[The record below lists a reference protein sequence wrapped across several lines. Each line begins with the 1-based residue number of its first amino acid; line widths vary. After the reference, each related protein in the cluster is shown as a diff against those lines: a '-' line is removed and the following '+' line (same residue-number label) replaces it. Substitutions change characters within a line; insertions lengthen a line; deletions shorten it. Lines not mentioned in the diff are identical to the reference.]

1 MLFRH
6 IFTRLLVLVF
16 AKALCLCVAICAD
29 KDIELVE
36 VRTALEAAIE
46 KNNDLIKQLAKFEKI
61 NSNLKTSLM
70 TSNAEAVEFRNSY
83 NDVRL
88 QLEAFGIESVTD
100 GQSGIEA
107 RLLKAMND
115 IRILEEE
122 KLALSESLINLSDV
136 TLRLLD
142 AVENKKS
149 DNELIKIV
157 QDAVDD
163 SDIALGIG
171 RIAGSENFVD
181 GTIHE
186 ASIIGVKD
194 DHGVVV
200 LNIGTNSGAKIGMPF
215 RLFRKDRPVGTSI
228 IIDVRDNISA
238 ALIKNLKIQE
248 DYPKVGD
255 LASVDT
261 TQK

>member
-1 MLFRH
+1 
-6 IFTRLLVLVF
+6 
-16 AKALCLCVAICAD
+16 
-29 KDIELVE
+29 
-36 VRTALEAAIE
+36 
-46 KNNDLIKQLAKFEKI
+46 
-61 NSNLKTSLM
+61 M
-70 TSNAEAVEFRNSY
+70 TSNAEAVEFRKSY

-122 KLALSESLINLSDV
+122 KLALSESLINLSDI
-136 TLRLLD
+136 TLRLID

-149 DNELIKIV
+149 DNELIKNV
-157 QDAVDD
+157 KDAVDD

-171 RIAGSENFVD
+171 RIEGSENFID

>member
-1 MLFRH
+1 
-6 IFTRLLVLVF
+6 
-16 AKALCLCVAICAD
+16 
-29 KDIELVE
+29 
-36 VRTALEAAIE
+36 
-46 KNNDLIKQLAKFEKI
+46 
-61 NSNLKTSLM
+61 M
-70 TSNAEAVEFRNSY
+70 TSNAEAVEFRKSY
-83 NDVRL
+83 NDARL

-136 TLRLLD
+136 TLRLID

-149 DNELIKIV
+149 DNELIKNV

-163 SDIALGIG
+163 SDNALGIG
-171 RIAGSENFVD
+171 RIEGSENFVD

>member
-1 MLFRH
+1 
-6 IFTRLLVLVF
+6 
-16 AKALCLCVAICAD
+16 
-29 KDIELVE
+29 
-36 VRTALEAAIE
+36 
-46 KNNDLIKQLAKFEKI
+46 
-61 NSNLKTSLM
+61 M
-70 TSNAEAVEFRNSY
+70 TSNAEAVEFRKSY

-100 GQSGIEA
+100 GQSGVEA

-136 TLRLLD
+136 TLRLID

-149 DNELIKIV
+149 DKELIKDV
-157 QDAVDD
+157 KGAVDD

-171 RIAGSENFVD
+171 RIDGAENFID

-228 IIDVRDNISA
+228 INDVRDNISA

>member
-1 MLFRH
+1 
-6 IFTRLLVLVF
+6 
-16 AKALCLCVAICAD
+16 
-29 KDIELVE
+29 
-36 VRTALEAAIE
+36 
-46 KNNDLIKQLAKFEKI
+46 
-61 NSNLKTSLM
+61 M
-70 TSNAEAVEFRNSY
+70 TSNAEAVEFRKSY

-136 TLRLLD
+136 TLRLID

-149 DNELIKIV
+149 DNELIKKV
-157 QDAVDD
+157 KDAVDD

-171 RIAGSENFVD
+171 RIEGSENFVD

>member
-1 MLFRH
+1 
-6 IFTRLLVLVF
+6 
-16 AKALCLCVAICAD
+16 
-29 KDIELVE
+29 
-36 VRTALEAAIE
+36 
-46 KNNDLIKQLAKFEKI
+46 
-61 NSNLKTSLM
+61 M
-70 TSNAEAVEFRNSY
+70 TSNAEAVEFRKSY
-83 NDVRL
+83 NDARL

-136 TLRLLD
+136 TLRLID

-149 DNELIKIV
+149 DNELIKNV
-157 QDAVDD
+157 HDAVDD
-163 SDIALGIG
+163 SDNALGIG
-171 RIAGSENFVD
+171 RIEGSENFVD

>member
-1 MLFRH
+1 MCIRD
-6 IFTRLLVLVF
+6 R
-16 AKALCLCVAICAD
+16 
-29 KDIELVE
+29 
-36 VRTALEAAIE
+36 
-46 KNNDLIKQLAKFEKI
+46 
-61 NSNLKTSLM
+61 
-70 TSNAEAVEFRNSY
+70 
-83 NDVRL
+83 
-88 QLEAFGIESVTD
+88 
-100 GQSGIEA
+100 
-107 RLLKAMND
+107 
-115 IRILEEE
+115 RILEEE

-136 TLRLLD
+136 TLRLID

-149 DNELIKIV
+149 DNELIKNV
-157 QDAVDD
+157 KDAVDD

-171 RIAGSENFVD
+171 RIEGSENFVD

>member
-1 MLFRH
+1 
-6 IFTRLLVLVF
+6 
-16 AKALCLCVAICAD
+16 
-29 KDIELVE
+29 
-36 VRTALEAAIE
+36 
-46 KNNDLIKQLAKFEKI
+46 
-61 NSNLKTSLM
+61 M
-70 TSNAEAVEFRNSY
+70 TSNAEAVEFRKSY

-136 TLRLLD
+136 TLRLID

-149 DNELIKIV
+149 DNELIKNV
-157 QDAVDD
+157 KDTVDD

-171 RIAGSENFVD
+171 RIEGSENFVD

-215 RLFRKDRPVGTSI
+215 KLFRKDRPVGTSI

>member
-1 MLFRH
+1 
-6 IFTRLLVLVF
+6 
-16 AKALCLCVAICAD
+16 
-29 KDIELVE
+29 
-36 VRTALEAAIE
+36 
-46 KNNDLIKQLAKFEKI
+46 
-61 NSNLKTSLM
+61 M

-171 RIAGSENFVD
+171 RIEGSENFVD

-186 ASIIGVKD
+186 ASIIGIKD

-238 ALIKNLKIQE
+238 ALIKNLKIQN

>member
-1 MLFRH
+1 
-6 IFTRLLVLVF
+6 
-16 AKALCLCVAICAD
+16 
-29 KDIELVE
+29 
-36 VRTALEAAIE
+36 
-46 KNNDLIKQLAKFEKI
+46 
-61 NSNLKTSLM
+61 M
-70 TSNAEAVEFRNSY
+70 TSNAEAVEFRKSY

-100 GQSGIEA
+100 GQSGVEA

-136 TLRLLD
+136 TLRLID

-149 DNELIKIV
+149 DKELIKDV
-157 QDAVDD
+157 KAAVDD

-171 RIAGSENFVD
+171 RIDGAENFID

>member
-1 MLFRH
+1 M
-6 IFTRLLVLVF
+6 
-16 AKALCLCVAICAD
+16 
-29 KDIELVE
+29 
-36 VRTALEAAIE
+36 
-46 KNNDLIKQLAKFEKI
+46 
-61 NSNLKTSLM
+61 
-70 TSNAEAVEFRNSY
+70 
-83 NDVRL
+83 
-88 QLEAFGIESVTD
+88 
-100 GQSGIEA
+100 
-107 RLLKAMND
+107 
-115 IRILEEE
+115 
-122 KLALSESLINLSDV
+122 
-136 TLRLLD
+136 
-142 AVENKKS
+142 
-149 DNELIKIV
+149 
-157 QDAVDD
+157 DD

-171 RIAGSENFVD
+171 RIEALENFVD

-215 RLFRKDRPVGTSI
+215 KLFRKDRPVGTSI

>member
-1 MLFRH
+1 
-6 IFTRLLVLVF
+6 
-16 AKALCLCVAICAD
+16 
-29 KDIELVE
+29 
-36 VRTALEAAIE
+36 
-46 KNNDLIKQLAKFEKI
+46 
-61 NSNLKTSLM
+61 M
-70 TSNAEAVEFRNSY
+70 TSNAEAVEFRKSY

-136 TLRLLD
+136 TLRLID

-149 DNELIKIV
+149 DNELIKNV
-157 QDAVDD
+157 KDAVDD

-171 RIAGSENFVD
+171 RIEGSENFVD

>member
-29 KDIELVE
+29 KDIEFVE
-36 VRTALEAAIE
+36 AKTALEAAIE

-70 TSNAEAVEFRNSY
+70 ASNAEAVEFRKSY

-136 TLRLLD
+136 TLRLID

-149 DNELIKIV
+149 DNELIKNV
-157 QDAVDD
+157 KDAVDD

-171 RIAGSENFVD
+171 RIEGSENFVD

-215 RLFRKDRPVGTSI
+215 KLFRKDRPVGTSI

>member
-1 MLFRH
+1 M
-6 IFTRLLVLVF
+6 
-16 AKALCLCVAICAD
+16 A
-29 KDIELVE
+29 
-36 VRTALEAAIE
+36 
-46 KNNDLIKQLAKFEKI
+46 
-61 NSNLKTSLM
+61 
-70 TSNAEAVEFRNSY
+70 SNAEAVEFRKSY

-136 TLRLLD
+136 TLRLID

-149 DNELIKIV
+149 DNELIKNV
-157 QDAVDD
+157 KDAVDD
-163 SDIALGIG
+163 SDTALGIG
-171 RIAGSENFVD
+171 RIEGSENFVD

>member
-1 MLFRH
+1 M
-6 IFTRLLVLVF
+6 
-16 AKALCLCVAICAD
+16 A
-29 KDIELVE
+29 
-36 VRTALEAAIE
+36 
-46 KNNDLIKQLAKFEKI
+46 
-61 NSNLKTSLM
+61 
-70 TSNAEAVEFRNSY
+70 SNAEAVDFRKSN
-83 NDVRL
+83 NHVRL

-100 GQSGIEA
+100 GQSGVEA

-136 TLRLLD
+136 TLRLID

-149 DNELIKIV
+149 DKELIKDV
-157 QDAVDD
+157 KGAVDD

-171 RIAGSENFVD
+171 RIDGAENFID

>member
-1 MLFRH
+1 M
-6 IFTRLLVLVF
+6 
-16 AKALCLCVAICAD
+16 
-29 KDIELVE
+29 
-36 VRTALEAAIE
+36 
-46 KNNDLIKQLAKFEKI
+46 
-61 NSNLKTSLM
+61 
-70 TSNAEAVEFRNSY
+70 
-83 NDVRL
+83 
-88 QLEAFGIESVTD
+88 
-100 GQSGIEA
+100 
-107 RLLKAMND
+107 
-115 IRILEEE
+115 
-122 KLALSESLINLSDV
+122 
-136 TLRLLD
+136 
-142 AVENKKS
+142 
-149 DNELIKIV
+149 
-157 QDAVDD
+157 
-163 SDIALGIG
+163 GIG
-171 RIAGSENFVD
+171 RIEGTENFID

>member
-1 MLFRH
+1 
-6 IFTRLLVLVF
+6 
-16 AKALCLCVAICAD
+16 
-29 KDIELVE
+29 
-36 VRTALEAAIE
+36 
-46 KNNDLIKQLAKFEKI
+46 
-61 NSNLKTSLM
+61 M
-70 TSNAEAVEFRNSY
+70 TSNAEAVDFRKSY

-100 GQSGIEA
+100 GQSGVEA

-136 TLRLLD
+136 TLRLID

-149 DNELIKIV
+149 DKELIKDV
-157 QDAVDD
+157 KGAVDD

-171 RIAGSENFVD
+171 RIDGAENFID

>member
-1 MLFRH
+1 
-6 IFTRLLVLVF
+6 
-16 AKALCLCVAICAD
+16 
-29 KDIELVE
+29 
-36 VRTALEAAIE
+36 
-46 KNNDLIKQLAKFEKI
+46 
-61 NSNLKTSLM
+61 M
-70 TSNAEAVEFRNSY
+70 TSNAEAVEFRKSY
-83 NDVRL
+83 NDIRL

-136 TLRLLD
+136 SLRLID

-149 DNELIKIV
+149 DNELIKNV
-157 QDAVDD
+157 KDAVDD

-171 RIAGSENFVD
+171 RIEGSENFVD

>member
-1 MLFRH
+1 
-6 IFTRLLVLVF
+6 
-16 AKALCLCVAICAD
+16 
-29 KDIELVE
+29 
-36 VRTALEAAIE
+36 
-46 KNNDLIKQLAKFEKI
+46 
-61 NSNLKTSLM
+61 M
-70 TSNAEAVEFRNSY
+70 TSNAEAVEFRKSY

-136 TLRLLD
+136 TLRLID

-149 DNELIKIV
+149 DNELIKKV
-157 QDAVDD
+157 KDAVDD

-171 RIAGSENFVD
+171 RIEGSENFVD

-200 LNIGTNSGAKIGMPF
+200 LNIGSNSGAKIGMPF

>member
-1 MLFRH
+1 MG
-6 IFTRLLVLVF
+6 
-16 AKALCLCVAICAD
+16 
-29 KDIELVE
+29 
-36 VRTALEAAIE
+36 
-46 KNNDLIKQLAKFEKI
+46 
-61 NSNLKTSLM
+61 M
-70 TSNAEAVEFRNSY
+70 TSNAEAVEFRKSY

-100 GQSGIEA
+100 GQSGVEA

-136 TLRLLD
+136 TLRLID

-149 DNELIKIV
+149 DKELI
-157 QDAVDD
+157 QDVKGAVDD

-171 RIAGSENFVD
+171 RIDGAENFID

-194 DHGVVV
+194 DHGV
-200 LNIGTNSGAKIGMPF
+200 
-215 RLFRKDRPVGTSI
+215 
-228 IIDVRDNISA
+228 
-238 ALIKNLKIQE
+238 
-248 DYPKVGD
+248 
-255 LASVDT
+255 
-261 TQK
+261 

>member
-1 MLFRH
+1 
-6 IFTRLLVLVF
+6 
-16 AKALCLCVAICAD
+16 
-29 KDIELVE
+29 
-36 VRTALEAAIE
+36 
-46 KNNDLIKQLAKFEKI
+46 
-61 NSNLKTSLM
+61 M
-70 TSNAEAVEFRNSY
+70 TSNAEAVEFRKSY

-100 GQSGIEA
+100 GQSGVEA

-136 TLRLLD
+136 TLRLID

-149 DNELIKIV
+149 DNELIKNV
-157 QDAVDD
+157 KDAVDD

-171 RIAGSENFVD
+171 RIEGLENFVD

-228 IIDVRDNISA
+228 IIYVRDNISA

>member
-1 MLFRH
+1 
-6 IFTRLLVLVF
+6 
-16 AKALCLCVAICAD
+16 
-29 KDIELVE
+29 
-36 VRTALEAAIE
+36 
-46 KNNDLIKQLAKFEKI
+46 
-61 NSNLKTSLM
+61 M
-70 TSNAEAVEFRNSY
+70 TSNAEAVEFRKSY

-136 TLRLLD
+136 TLRLID

-149 DNELIKIV
+149 DNELIENVK
-157 QDAVDD
+157 DAVDD

-171 RIAGSENFVD
+171 RIEGSENFVD

>member
-1 MLFRH
+1 
-6 IFTRLLVLVF
+6 
-16 AKALCLCVAICAD
+16 
-29 KDIELVE
+29 
-36 VRTALEAAIE
+36 
-46 KNNDLIKQLAKFEKI
+46 
-61 NSNLKTSLM
+61 M
-70 TSNAEAVEFRNSY
+70 TSNAEAVEFRKSY

-100 GQSGIEA
+100 GQSGVEA

-136 TLRLLD
+136 TLRLID

-149 DNELIKIV
+149 DKELIKDV
-157 QDAVDD
+157 KGAVDD

-171 RIAGSENFVD
+171 RIDGAENFID